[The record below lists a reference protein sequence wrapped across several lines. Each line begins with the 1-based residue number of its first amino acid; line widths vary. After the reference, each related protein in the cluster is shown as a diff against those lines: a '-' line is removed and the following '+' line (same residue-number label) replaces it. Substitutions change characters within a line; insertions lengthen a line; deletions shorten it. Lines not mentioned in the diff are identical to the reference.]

1 MSGATLSRS
10 NFDATVTN
18 VPTLRREGVRWRGL
32 DPTTVEVTV
41 EVTNDGESWTEPAT
55 LVIEAAA
62 FGAFVPGAPVARTA
76 VGALEPGGR
85 RQVVTQLDRRRLD
98 IANTPL
104 LRQSRGLISEE
115 MAEALIDAKRHMHW
129 IGNLNVYFE
138 NARGQAV
145 ERHCA
150 FDLRVPAGCKVAAMM
165 IVMALADECS
175 AVFEST
181 NPQWQGQALL
191 QGPLGLMTVNAP
203 SELGSRTNACVVV
216 TRLRDSKAVP
226 VEFEFETVDGWGE
239 SVGCVRVE

>member
-1 MSGATLSRS
+1 MSGATISRS
-10 NFDATVTN
+10 NFEATVTN
-18 VPTLRREGVRWRGL
+18 VPTLWREGVRWRSL

-41 EVTNDGESWTEPAT
+41 EVTNDGESWTDPAT

-98 IANTPL
+98 MANMPL
-104 LRQSRGLISEE
+104 RRLSLRPDTSA
-115 MAEALIDAKRHMHW
+115 MAEALIDAKRHPHW

-138 NARGQAV
+138 SARDRAV

-150 FDLRVPAGCKVAAMM
+150 FDLRVPAGCMVAAML
-165 IVMALADECS
+165 IVKARADECS

-181 NPQWQGQALL
+181 NPQWQGEARL
-191 QGPLGLMTVNAP
+191 QGPLGFMTVNAP
-203 SELGSRTNACVVV
+203 SELGSRTRACVVV